1 MDLTSRYLDYLL
13 KLGVRDALAVQ
24 IAFVAVCLAG
34 VYWLAI
40 RGSRRPEWW
49 LAAAIGAFYVSL
61 IGYWLVGQI

>member
-1 MDLTSRYLDYLL
+1 MDLTSRYLDYVL

-40 RGSRRPEWW
+40 QGSKHPAWW
-49 LAAAIGAFYVSL
+49 LAVGIGAFYVSL
-61 IGYWLVGQI
+61 AAYWLVGQI